1 MSNCQDKS
9 MWYMF
14 GCLKDFVKGSLMVQK
29 TVVTVVCDLP
39 HDGEVEGNE
48 TVSFSVDG
56 TAYEIDVCSA
66 HAKELHNIFT
76 GYIEHARRVTGA
88 ARRRKARS
96 GPGRERSSEIRQWA
110 RERDYKVSERG
121 RIPASI
127 IAEYEATH

>member
-1 MSNCQDKS
+1 
-9 MWYMF
+9 
-14 GCLKDFVKGSLMVQK
+14 VKGSLMVQK

-39 HDGEVEGNE
+39 HDGEIEGNE
-48 TVSFSVDG
+48 TVSFAVDG

-66 HAKELHNIFT
+66 HAKELHDSFT

-88 ARRRKARS
+88 VRRRKARS

-110 RERDYKVSERG
+110 RERGEKVSERG

-127 IAEYEATH
+127 IQEYEATH

>member
-1 MSNCQDKS
+1 
-9 MWYMF
+9 MWYIF
-14 GCLKDFVKGSLMVQK
+14 NCRKDFPPKGSVMVQK

-48 TVSFSVDG
+48 TVSFALDG

-66 HAKELHNIFT
+66 HAKELHDGFS
-76 GYIEHARRVTGA
+76 GYIEHARRVSGAA
-88 ARRRKARS
+88 ARRRKSRS

-110 RERDYKVSERG
+110 RERGEKVSERG

-127 IAEYEATH
+127 IQEYEATH

>member
-1 MSNCQDKS
+1 
-9 MWYMF
+9 
-14 GCLKDFVKGSLMVQK
+14 MVQK

-39 HDGEVEGNE
+39 HDGEAEGNE

-66 HAKELHNIFT
+66 HAKELHNVFS
-76 GYIEHARRVTGA
+76 GYIEHARRVSGRA
-88 ARRRKARS
+88 AARRKARS

-110 RERDYKVSERG
+110 RERGDKVSERG

-127 IAEYEATH
+127 IQEYEATH